1 MKNVAPKRKDESFK
15 MITVLQLQQLLME
28 KKIKG
33 GTFLYVLT
41 NTKENNLKNA
51 KTCALAGL
59 TKITSTVAHAYAH
72 HQYEKQMLKE
82 NPDYVP
88 KGRTWGVRLKDCP
101 LVEHKGEY
109 YLELFFDKNTNSKT
123 RNLGYFLN
131 GTEIDKETVKA
142 ALAPKKEETIVY
154 RNYNLSSILEIKFG
168 GQRYR
173 VIQN

>member
-1 MKNVAPKRKDESFK
+1 MRNAPKRKDESFK
-15 MITVLQLQQLLME
+15 MITVLQLQKLLME
-28 KKIKG
+28 KKIVG

-41 NTKENNLKNA
+41 NTKESNLKNA

-72 HQYEKQMLKE
+72 HQYENQMKKKD
-82 NPDYVP
+82 PDYVP

-101 LVEHKGEY
+101 LVEHNGKF
-109 YLELFFDKNTNSKT
+109 YLELFFDNNSKSRT
-123 RNLGYFLN
+123 RNMGYFLN
-131 GTEIDKETVKA
+131 GKEIDKETVKA
-142 ALAPKKEETIVY
+142 ALLPKKEEMVVY
-154 RNYNLSSILEIKFG
+154 RNYELSSILEIKFG

>member
-15 MITVLQLQQLLME
+15 MITVLQLQKLLME
-28 KKIKG
+28 KKIVG
-33 GTFLYVLT
+33 GTFIYVLT
-41 NTKENNLKNA
+41 QTKESNLKNA

-72 HQYEKQMLKE
+72 HQYENQMKKKD
-82 NPDYVP
+82 PDYVP

-109 YLELFFDKNTNSKT
+109 YLELFFDNERNKT

-131 GTEIDKETVKA
+131 GAEIDRETVKA
-142 ALAPKKEETIVY
+142 ALLPKKEETIVY

-173 VIQN
+173 IIH

>member
-15 MITVLQLQQLLME
+15 MITVLQLQKLLME
-28 KKIKG
+28 KVIVG

-41 NTKENNLKNA
+41 NTRESNLKNA

-72 HQYEKQMLKE
+72 HQYENQMKKKD
-82 NPDYVP
+82 PDYVP

-101 LVEHKGEY
+101 LVEHNGKF
-109 YLELFFDKNTNSKT
+109 YLELFFDNKRNKT

-131 GTEIDKETVKA
+131 GTEIDRETVKA
-142 ALAPKKEETIVY
+142 GMLPKKEEPIIY
-154 RNYNLSSILEIKFG
+154 RNYELSSILEIKFG